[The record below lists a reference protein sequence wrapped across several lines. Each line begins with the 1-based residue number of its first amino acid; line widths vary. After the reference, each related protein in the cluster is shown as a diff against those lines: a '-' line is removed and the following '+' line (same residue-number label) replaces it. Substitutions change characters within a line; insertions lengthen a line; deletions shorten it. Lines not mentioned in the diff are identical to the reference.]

1 MALILACLLV
11 HRARCQVGA
20 RQGKWVKS
28 NPKQGNNP
36 NIVFWWKRNAG
47 EYKREA
53 FETLKCTP
61 TLEVESPT

>member
-11 HRARCQVGA
+11 HNTYCQVGP
-20 RQGKWVKS
+20 RQGKWVKT

-36 NIVFWWKRNAG
+36 NIIFWWKGSVG

-53 FETLKCTP
+53 LETLKCTP